1 MKAPLIPV
9 NETERM
15 NALRESGLLEIDN
28 YPAFDRL
35 TRLATRFFRVPLA
48 MITLVDDHAAIV
60 KSWVTR
66 RWWWLTRCWTNALR
80 IIRRWRE
87 IRACA
92 FMPVSRCVYVTGRA

>member
-48 MITLVDDHAAIV
+48 MITR
-60 KSWVTR
+60 S
-66 RWWWLTRCWTNALR
+66 
-80 IIRRWRE
+80 
-87 IRACA
+87 
-92 FMPVSRCVYVTGRA
+92 